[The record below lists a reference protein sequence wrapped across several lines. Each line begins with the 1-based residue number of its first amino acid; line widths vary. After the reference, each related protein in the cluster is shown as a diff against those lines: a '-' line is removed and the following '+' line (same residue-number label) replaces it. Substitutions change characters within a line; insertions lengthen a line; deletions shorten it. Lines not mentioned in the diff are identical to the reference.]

1 MKRLIALFVIAFLVI
16 IPSAQAAPKKIV
28 VNPLKLLTTIGSP
41 TEVSGV
47 VVSGKNFI
55 VFGTQNSKAYARAV
69 DSNGNEL
76 WKLQLDQS
84 QASIASAA
92 VVDSVGDI

>member
-1 MKRLIALFVIAFLVI
+1 MKRLYALFVIAFLVI
-16 IPSAQAAPKKIV
+16 TPSAQTAPKKIA

-76 WKLQLDQS
+76 WKLQ
-84 QASIASAA
+84 
-92 VVDSVGDI
+92 